1 MSAPAAR
8 IYHNPQCSTSR
19 KTLQRLRDAGIEP
32 EVVQYLKTPPTRDQ
46 LARMISDA
54 GLTPS
59 QAVRRREALFS
70 ELSLADAGDDALLDA
85 MADNPRLIERPFVV
99 TDKGTRLARPV
110 ETVDEIL

>member
-1 MSAPAAR
+1 MGETAR

-19 KTLQRLRDAGIEP
+19 RTLQRLRDTGVEP
-32 EVVQYLKTPPTRDQ
+32 EVVQYLKTPPTRDELVQ
-46 LARMISDA
+46 LIADA

-70 ELSLADAGDDALLDA
+70 ELALADADDDTLLDA
-85 MADNPRLIERPFVV
+85 MAANPRLIERPFVV
-99 TDKGTRLARPV
+99 TSKGTRLARPV